1 MKVPNFRMGEGMTI
15 IELQDC
21 NILNIYNSFTD
32 GYYDEDYY
40 GCPTCGGSEVPDV
53 FTIKIVTDKF
63 GDDELTFF
71 EDEAKTAVR
80 NFLPW
85 ILKNRDNFKDVSLYD
100 FVNNELKKIGME
112 EADE

>member
-1 MKVPNFRMGEGMTI
+1 MT
-15 IELQDC
+15 EEVKL
-21 NILNIYNSFTD
+21 YT
-32 GYYDEDYY
+32 Y
-40 GCPTCGGSEVPDV
+40 GTNEPYVVLGN
-53 FTIKIVTDKF
+53 
-63 GDDELTFF
+63 DELTFF

-80 NFLPW
+80 NFLQW